1 MTERGWI
8 EVLPTDVCER
18 LLARREVG
26 RVAVIVDGHPEV
38 FPVNY
43 RWDGEAVLFRTDD
56 GTKLHSSVTWPSV
69 AFEVDEFDRTSH
81 TGWSVLVVGHAE
93 EVPDWKLTVQP
104 EPWSTGSKP
113 HLVRVAPTKITG
125 RRLPLPLVNA
135 VDASLAA
142 DGG

>member
-8 EVLPTDVCER
+8 EVLPTEVCER
-18 LLARREVG
+18 LLAREEVG

-43 RWDGEAVLFRTDD
+43 RWDGDAVVFRTDE
-56 GTKLHSSVTWPSV
+56 GTKLHASLSWPSV
-69 AFEVDEFDRTSH
+69 AFEVDDFDRSTHS
-81 TGWSVLVVGHAE
+81 GWSVLVVGRAE
-93 EVPDWKLTVQP
+93 EIPGWKRTPQPQPWATGVKSHIVRIVPTQV
-104 EPWSTGSKP
+104 
-113 HLVRVAPTKITG
+113 TG

-135 VDASLAA
+135 VDSLAA